1 MEPRMTV
8 AAKKPQR
15 AKITGGK
22 RAGRAT
28 GAVPESPKVKSWGP
42 TPAAC
47 AVTPAAECEAT
58 GTQGLLHYLLKYVQ
72 LQGCSFES
80 PSSSRLHSKSLGSR
94 ACPQSLWSSEL
105 PIPNQKN
112 RKQNKAQKTKN
123 K

>member
-1 MEPRMTV
+1 MEPQMTV

-15 AKITGGK
+15 AKITEGK

-58 GTQGLLHYLLKYVQ
+58 GTPGLLHYLLKYVQ

-80 PSSSRLHSKSLGSR
+80 PSSSRLHSKSLWAPGPAPKVSG
-94 ACPQSLWSSEL
+94 A
-105 PIPNQKN
+105 
-112 RKQNKAQKTKN
+112 QNCQYQRRCLVPAG
-123 K
+123 